1 MRYIACDIGEKRV
14 GIAVSDASGKVAS
27 PVKVL
32 PAHEVIQLA
41 PSFRRLIEDYEPEC
55 LVCGLPKTLSGD
67 EGPQAQAIKE
77 VATALAQRLK
87 LDLVF
92 VDERLS
98 SSEAKRI
105 LREQGMSEKDMR
117 GHVDKIAASL
127 ILQMFLDRQAE
138 LE

>member
-1 MRYIACDIGEKRV
+1 MRYLACDIGEKRI
-14 GIAVSDASGKVAS
+14 GIAVSDATGTVAS
-27 PVKVL
+27 PLQVL

-41 PSFRRLIEDYEPEC
+41 PSFRRIVEDYEPEC
-55 LVCGLPKTLSGD
+55 LVCGLPKTLSGE

-77 VATALAQRLK
+77 KATALAQRLG
-87 LDLVF
+87 LELIF

-127 ILQMFLDRQAE
+127 ILQMFLDRQTE